1 MNYNRIFDKID
12 EMVKTEY
19 PKNYKVKVVFNQE
32 KTFNGFTELTIE
44 LVDEDYN
51 KVIYHKYLK
60 EINLEIQKI
69 GFSKYITNLKF
80 FLGKIVRKIFS
91 RGDLFWGS
99 NDIANGS
106 EQKGHR
112 PYLIVSN
119 NLNNNHSTLLTVVPI
134 TTQDKKRLPTHKT
147 VMINDVKCTALC
159 EQITCIRKIDLSKYI
174 HSLTKE
180 EFKEIEDGIKV
191 QLALN
196 DKKEAKN
203 AEKTQ
208 KNQEKSGFF
217 VRFFQKIKNLF
228 KKEKENEEERN

>member
-1 MNYNRIFDKID
+1 MDYNRIFDKID
-12 EMVKTEY
+12 EMVKNEY
-19 PKNYKVKVVFNQE
+19 PKNYKVKVIFNQE

-51 KVIYHKYLK
+51 KVVYHKYLK
-60 EINLEIQKI
+60 EINSEIQKI

-134 TTQDKKRLPTHKT
+134 TTQDKKYLPTHKT

-159 EQITCIRKIDLSKYI
+159 EQITCIQKTDLSKYI
-174 HSLTKE
+174 RSLTKD
-180 EFKEIEDGIKV
+180 EFKDIEDGIKI

-196 DKKEAKN
+196 TKN
-203 AEKTQ
+203 IEKLQ
-208 KNQEKSGFF
+208 KNEEKPQKKGVFTKFF
-217 VRFFQKIKNLF
+217 EKIKYLF
-228 KKEKENEEERN
+228 KKEKKNEGRN

>member
-1 MNYNRIFDKID
+1 MDYNRIFDKID
-12 EMVKTEY
+12 EMVKNEY
-19 PKNYKVKVVFNQE
+19 PKNYKVKVIFNQE

-51 KVIYHKYLK
+51 KVVYHKYLK
-60 EINLEIQKI
+60 EINSEIQKI

-134 TTQDKKRLPTHKT
+134 TTQDKKYLPTHKT

-159 EQITCIRKIDLSKYI
+159 EQITCIQKTDLSKYI
-174 HSLTKE
+174 RSLTKD
-180 EFKEIEDGIKV
+180 EFKDIEDGIKI

-196 DKKEAKN
+196 TKN
-203 AEKTQ
+203 IEKLQ
-208 KNQEKSGFF
+208 KNEEKPQKKGVLTKFF
-217 VRFFQKIKNLF
+217 EKIKYLF
-228 KKEKENEEERN
+228 KEEKKNEGRN

>member
-19 PKNYKVKVVFNQE
+19 QKNYKVKVVFNQE

-51 KVIYHKYLK
+51 KVVYHKYLK

-69 GFSKYITNLKF
+69 GFSKYITSLKF

-228 KKEKENEEERN
+228 KKEKKNEEERN

>member
-12 EMVKTEY
+12 EMVKNEY
-19 PKNYKVKVVFNQE
+19 PKNYKVKVIFNQE

-51 KVIYHKYLK
+51 KVVYHKYLK
-60 EINLEIQKI
+60 EINSEIQKI

-134 TTQDKKRLPTHKT
+134 TTQDKKYLPTHKT

-159 EQITCIRKIDLSKYI
+159 EQITCIQKTDLSKHI
-174 HSLTKE
+174 RSLTKD
-180 EFKEIEDGIKV
+180 EFKDIEDGIKI

-196 DKKEAKN
+196 TKN
-203 AEKTQ
+203 IEKLQ
-208 KNQEKSGFF
+208 KNEEKPQKKGVFTKFF
-217 VRFFQKIKNLF
+217 EKIKYLF
-228 KKEKENEEERN
+228 KKEKKNEGRN